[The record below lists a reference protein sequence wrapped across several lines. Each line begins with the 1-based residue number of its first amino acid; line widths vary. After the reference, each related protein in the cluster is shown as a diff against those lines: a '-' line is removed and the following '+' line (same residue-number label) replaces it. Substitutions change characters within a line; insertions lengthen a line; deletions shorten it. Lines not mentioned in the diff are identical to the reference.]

1 MIDIYNKKV
10 NMKFGLLKT
19 KIEHILN
26 ESYGNDSFKNE
37 IKKFNEYVLK
47 NKNISKLF
55 YLYDEL
61 SSNKGLN
68 ESLVNDFIN
77 ESITI
82 YENTVN
88 KIQDKDLTPIKKWVN
103 HVNTT
108 NQYEVVDNLFNG
120 GVLNIEGRIIAK
132 NMIKESLTKTGN
144 VEKEIINLPI
154 SAMVNIANK
163 TITKYYEGLNE
174 SEKKEFN
181 MIFESSDEDLKGKF
195 EPLKENVITK
205 LNTLKENSEGDMVNT
220 INESIEKVKS
230 EEYSKLTYFK
240 LKNLS
245 EEI

>member
-26 ESYGNDSFKNE
+26 ESYGNTSFKNE
-37 IKKFNEYVLK
+37 IKKFNQYVLG
-47 NKNISKLF
+47 NRNIAKLF

-68 ESLVNDFIN
+68 ENVANDFIH
-77 ESITI
+77 ESITF
-82 YENTVN
+82 YENTIN
-88 KIQDKDLTPIKKWVN
+88 KIDNKDFLAIKKWVN
-103 HVNTT
+103 HVDVT
-108 NQYEVVDNLFNG
+108 NNYDIIDNLFDG

-132 NMIKESLTKTGN
+132 NMIKESLIKTTET
-144 VEKEIINLPI
+144 EKEVINLPI
-154 SAMVNIANK
+154 STMVNIANK
-163 TITKYYEGLNE
+163 TIINYYDGLTE

-181 MIFESSDEDLKGKF
+181 LIFESSDQELKGKF
-195 EPLKENVITK
+195 ETLKEGIVTK
-205 LNTLKENSEGDMVNT
+205 LNTIKENSEGDMIGT

-230 EEYSKLTYFK
+230 EEYSKITYFK

>member
-1 MIDIYNKKV
+1 
-10 NMKFGLLKT
+10 MKFGLLKT

-26 ESYGNDSFKNE
+26 ESYTQDSFKNE
-37 IKKFNEYVLK
+37 IKKFNQYVLG
-47 NKNISKLF
+47 NRNIAKLF

-77 ESITI
+77 ESITL
-82 YENTVN
+82 YENTIN
-88 KIQDKDLTPIKKWVN
+88 KIQDKDLVPIKKWVN
-103 HVNTT
+103 HVNTV

-132 NMIKESLTKTGN
+132 NMIKESLTKSGN
-144 VEKEIINLPI
+144 VDKEIINLPI
-154 SAMVNIANK
+154 SAMVKIANK
-163 TITKYYEGLNE
+163 TITNHYNSLTED
-174 SEKKEFN
+174 EKKVFN
-181 MIFESSDEDLKGKF
+181 MIMESKDEDLKEKF
-195 EPLKENVITK
+195 EPLKENVVNK
-205 LNTLKENSEGDMVNT
+205 LNTLKENSEGDMVST
-220 INESIEKVKS
+220 INDSIEKVKS